1 MLIYIRSSISHL
13 VEQIAKRGREYEK
26 GMSIEYL
33 TGLNDLYE
41 QWIASYPG
49 KVITIEGDDLDFENR
64 PEDFASITDKVDAQ
78 LFGLF

>member
-1 MLIYIRSSISHL
+1 
-13 VEQIAKRGREYEK
+13 
-26 GMSIEYL
+26 MSIEYL
-33 TGLNDLYE
+33 TGLNELYE

-64 PEDFASITDKVDAQ
+64 PEDFAAITDRIDAQ